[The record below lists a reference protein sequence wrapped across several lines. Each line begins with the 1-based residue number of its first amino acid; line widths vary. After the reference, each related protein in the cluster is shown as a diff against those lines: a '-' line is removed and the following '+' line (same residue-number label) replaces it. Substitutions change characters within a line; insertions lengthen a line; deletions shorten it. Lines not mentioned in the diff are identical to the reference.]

1 VSHNG
6 SGQLVFQTYSGG
18 DIYIINADGTGL
30 RRVTSGIDPQ
40 LSPDGTQITFTRWE
54 PRYEL
59 FTINVDGTGERALVQ
74 GWREIKSPTWSAD
87 GSKLFFSYQQGG
99 RLNEEHVTVNLM
111 RAIMEGD
118 DPSPPPEARD
128 IEVEHGILKYRI
140 PADAYWFLKQID
152 LNTTELTD
160 LITERHSYGPTGHPT
175 QADQL
180 VYKSNNGIGLHT
192 VSLNQD
198 QPVSTDHRDHT
209 PVISP
214 DGMRVVVAYWQD
226 GHWDIHTMNMDG
238 SNRQRL
244 TETPLTVLA
253 ENNRLTTEMIEG
265 QQRAVAPANPHW
277 NNAAPVWSP
286 DGSKIAFLTDR
297 TGQWEVWIMNADG
310 SDQRPMFSN
319 GALDSL
325 TLHYAGVDE
334 RMLSWR

>member
-1 VSHNG
+1 
-6 SGQLVFQTYSGG
+6 
-18 DIYIINADGTGL
+18 
-30 RRVTSGIDPQ
+30 
-40 LSPDGTQITFTRWE
+40 
-54 PRYEL
+54 
-59 FTINVDGTGERALVQ
+59 VDGSGERALTH
-74 GWREIKSPTWSAD
+74 GWRQIKSPTWSAD

-99 RLNEEHVTVNLM
+99 RLNEEHVSVNLM
-111 RAIMEGD
+111 KAFMEGD

-160 LITERHSYGPTGHPT
+160 LITERHSYGPTGHPI

-214 DGMRVVVAYWQD
+214 DGTRVVVAYWQD
-226 GHWDIHTMNMDG
+226 GHWDIHTINLDG

-244 TETPLTVLA
+244 TETPLTLLA

-297 TGQWEVWIMNADG
+297 TGHWEVWIMNADG